1 MPEEFALLASRF
13 GAQKIQA
20 IGPREFLVATSGAI
34 EVVLVCSRIGK
45 VAAAS
50 TATTLIQ
57 SFGVDAVLLTGVAGG
72 IGAHAKIG
80 DIVVA
85 RSLVQYDI
93 DLKGVMGYRRFDIPL
108 LDRAELAPCAELT
121 KIVEASAGSVLTDPA
136 YTEVVS
142 KLALRTPSAHTG
154 LIASGDR
161 FINEAHERKELKAL
175 LPELLCVE
183 MEGAAVAQVCVEQG
197 VPFAVARI
205 ISDSADIDAA
215 FDFKAFIQS
224 AAAVGA
230 DRLVAGCIARLA

>member
-1 MPEEFALLASRF
+1 M
-13 GAQKIQA
+13 
-20 IGPREFLVATSGAI
+20 
-34 EVVLVCSRIGK
+34 
-45 VAAAS
+45 
-50 TATTLIQ
+50 
-57 SFGVDAVLLTGVAGG
+57 
-72 IGAHAKIG
+72 
-80 DIVVA
+80 
-85 RSLVQYDI
+85 
-93 DLKGVMGYRRFDIPL
+93 
-108 LDRAELAPCAELT
+108 
-121 KIVEASAGSVLTDPA
+121 
-136 YTEVVS
+136 
-142 KLALRTPSAHTG
+142 HTG

-161 FINEAHERKELKAL
+161 FINEDHERKELKAL